1 MTRIV
6 QCIITYFLT
15 AMSHDVLRIHF
26 PEIVLSMPLEEFS
39 FAVDK
44 EILWRN
50 NGIATPATKGREYD
64 TPHLPLRVK

>member
-1 MTRIV
+1 M
-6 QCIITYFLT
+6 L
-15 AMSHDVLRIHF
+15 
-26 PEIVLSMPLEEFS
+26 LEEFS

-64 TPHLPLRVK
+64 TPHLPLRVSRVNDSR